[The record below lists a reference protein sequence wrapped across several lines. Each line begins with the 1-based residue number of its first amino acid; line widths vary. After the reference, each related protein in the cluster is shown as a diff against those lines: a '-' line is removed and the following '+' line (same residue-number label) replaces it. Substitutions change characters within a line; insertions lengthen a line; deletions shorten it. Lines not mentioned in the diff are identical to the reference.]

1 MDYYAYISGRIKP
14 IMMKLKVFASALVLS
29 LLLSCQQDKEPVD
42 YVDPYIGNVSHLL
55 VPTFPTV
62 HLPNSMLR
70 VFPKRWDYT
79 SERVAGF
86 PIIITNHREI
96 SPFTLSVTQGELQP
110 VVSYAYDREK
120 ITPYSYEVT
129 VADGDID
136 VRFSVS
142 HQSAMYAVNF
152 LKEGQASLILDSA
165 NGEMTVEGN
174 AVKGTQVIQDQ
185 TKVYLYLETLQQPV
199 ETVSLNPSCVA
210 LKYDSDVL
218 NVRYGVSFISVD
230 QAEKNLRREIAHY
243 DVDKLMAAGRK
254 IWNDALGQFEV
265 KGGDE
270 DYKTVFYTS
279 YYRNFERPV
288 CISEDGKYWSGFD
301 NQVHEDG
308 GVPFYNDDW
317 IWDTYLASHPLRIM
331 MNREVEE
338 DILQSY
344 LRMAEHMGT
353 MWMPTFPG
361 IAGDSRRMNGNHG
374 IASFADAIAKGI
386 EVDKDKAFEASYK
399 ALMEKTLIPWR
410 GAPATSLDA
419 FYWANGYFPALANG
433 EVETEPV
440 VDGWEKR
447 QPVAVTLGT
456 AYDCWCMAKIAEA
469 VGDKEKA
476 EFFLER
482 SYDYRNLYNP
492 ATAFFH
498 PKDSKGNFIEPFD
511 YSFCGGMGGREY
523 YDENNAWEFRWD
535 VKHNIPDLIA
545 LMGGNESFVWHL
557 DNTFAEPMGR
567 SKFEFYAKYPDHTG
581 NIGQFSMANEPGMH
595 VPYLYNYAGAPWK
608 TQKRVRQMLDTWFR
622 SDLMGVPGDEDGG
635 GLTAF
640 VLYSMLG
647 FYPVTPGEPVY
658 SIGSPV
664 FPEVKIHLTNG
675 RTFTVKADGVSR
687 SNKYIQS
694 ATLNGEPLDKPVL
707 THDELM
713 NGGKLCLKMSD
724 RPNKEWGK

>member
-165 NGEMTVEGN
+165 NGEMAVEGN

-658 SIGSPV
+658 AIGSPV

-675 RTFTVKADGVSR
+675 KTFTVKADGVSR

-694 ATLNGEPLDKPVL
+694 ATLNGKPLDKPVL

>member
-535 VKHNIPDLIA
+535 VKHNITDLIA

>member
-1 MDYYAYISGRIKP
+1 
-14 IMMKLKVFASALVLS
+14 MKLKIFASALVFS

-79 SERVAGF
+79 SERIAGF

-142 HQSAMYAVNF
+142 HQSAMYAIDF
-152 LKEGQASLILDSA
+152 LNEGQASLILDSA

-174 AVKGTQVIQDQ
+174 AVKGSQVIQDQ

-199 ETVSLNPSCVA
+199 ETVALNPACVA
-210 LKYDSDVL
+210 LKYDGNVL
-218 NVRYGVSFISVD
+218 NVRYGVSFISVE

-658 SIGSPV
+658 AIGSPV

-675 RTFTVKADGVSR
+675 KTFTVKADGASR

-694 ATLNGEPLDKPVL
+694 ATLNGKPLDKPVL